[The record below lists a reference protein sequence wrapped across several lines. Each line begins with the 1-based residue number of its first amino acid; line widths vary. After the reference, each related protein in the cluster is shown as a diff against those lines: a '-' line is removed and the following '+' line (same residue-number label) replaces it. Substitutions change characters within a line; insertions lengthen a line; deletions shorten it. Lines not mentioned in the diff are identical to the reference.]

1 MFRRHF
7 VFWLLESDSQRGLV
21 MNPGKP
27 ALVRMLFTG
36 FSAMSVHGLLSI
48 ASVVHAQQA
57 TPVPN
62 SPAPAAAPAQ
72 TPPANPAAAA
82 DDLEDALK
90 DVSTKYRFREVYTKK
105 DGEAL
110 PGEIAQTR
118 NAFIEKLKM
127 TVDRPKG
134 APMVT
139 ERTRQ
144 QIYSER
150 PASITGFTKVDAV
163 VRRFE
168 TLRFNPAPQGLN
180 MEKNPP
186 LDGLTLY
193 VVRGPAGEQ
202 VVSLDSNRSITDF
215 EYQVATSVPTLLNFA
230 EILPQSPVRI
240 GDTWAINRTAARI
253 LVGRGQVESTSLKG
267 ELKDVKPLA
276 SDPSQMVA
284 TSDIQGQVVTNMGT
298 CFIRIQYLFQF
309 PKSVASVEKLAAFG
323 NRGADKVLVAH
334 GAIGVL
340 TQAQMEVSDLP
351 GTEGRLKQT
360 FERTLT
366 YERRTGGRQTPIP
379 LPAETPKPT
388 KTNSWLV
395 FEDAENRFS
404 MAHPPVFQ
412 PQETEKDSILFVTPS
427 DPPSFIRLDL
437 DAAGTK
443 PEGFRKDLEAEWKA
457 EGIKV
462 FALQEGFLDDKEWGD
477 RRVYRIEAAIQMPEA
492 KAQQRAHFDA
502 WIIQFPQSNQT
513 YIAEST
519 TWEQRSTE
527 FRDMVEQILQSIKL
541 TTPTAKPAEGEVK
554 PAAPPATAPP
564 AAETPNPAVPPAA
577 AEPSPLVPKP

>member
-1 MFRRHF
+1 
-7 VFWLLESDSQRGLV
+7 

-27 ALVRMLFTG
+27 ALFRMLFTG
-36 FSAMSVHGLLSI
+36 ISAISVHGLLSI
-48 ASVVHAQQA
+48 DSVVHAQQA
-57 TPVPN
+57 APAPN
-62 SPAPAAAPAQ
+62 SPAPAAAPAPAQ
-72 TPPANPAAAA
+72 APPANPAAAA

-150 PASITGFTKVDAV
+150 PASITGLTKVDAV

-186 LDGLTLY
+186 LDGLSLY

-215 EYQVATSVPTLLNFA
+215 EHQVATSVPTLLNFA

-276 SDPSQMVA
+276 SDPSQMLA
-284 TSDIQGQVVTNMGT
+284 TSEIQGQVVTNMGT
-298 CFIRIQYLFQF
+298 CFIRIQYLYQF
-309 PKSVASVEKLAAFG
+309 PKSVASIEKLAAFG
-323 NRGADKVLVAH
+323 NRGADKVLVTQ

-340 TQAQMEVSDLP
+340 TQAQMEVSDVP
-351 GTEGRLKQT
+351 GTDGRLKQT

-388 KTNSWLV
+388 KANSWLV

-412 PQETEKDSILFVTPS
+412 PQETDKDSMMFVTAG

-437 DAAGTK
+437 EGAGTK
-443 PEGFRKDLEAEWKA
+443 PEAFRKELEAEWKA
-457 EGIKV
+457 EGTKV

-477 RRVYRIEAAIQMPEA
+477 RRVYRIEAAIQTA
-492 KAQQRAHFDA
+492 DSKAQQRGHFDC
-502 WIIQFPQSNQT
+502 WIIQFPQNNQT
-513 YIAEST
+513 YIAESV
-519 TWEQRSTE
+519 TWNQRSNE
-527 FRDMVEQILQSIKL
+527 FRDMVEEILQTIKL
-541 TTPTAKPAEGEVK
+541 STPTAKPAEGEVK
-554 PAAPPATAPP
+554 PATAPAAEPAAVLP
-564 AAETPNPAVPPAA
+564 AAETPKTAASSAA
-577 AEPSPLVPKP
+577 AEPAPAAPKP